1 MARPRTLRL
10 VFAYEGDDVRLLS
23 AERVEMTPLPSDA
36 LEPVE
41 KAAGFWY
48 ELRDGAERTLYRRIA
63 QNPMRTS
70 AELLTD
76 DPDRPLRRVEIPD
89 PGGEFV
95 LLTPDLDDAQ
105 TLVFVGSPSGRAAT
119 ESRELARFPLK

>member
-1 MARPRTLRL
+1 MPRLRTLRL

-23 AERVEMTPLPSDA
+23 VERVEMRPLPSDE

-41 KAAGFWY
+41 KTAGFWY

-63 QNPMRTS
+63 QHPTRTS
-70 AELLTD
+70 TEVLTD
-76 DPDRPLRRVEIPD
+76 DPERPLRRVDVSD
-89 PGGEFV
+89 PRGEFV
-95 LLTPDLDDAQ
+95 LLAPDLDEAQ
-105 TLVFVGSPSGRAAT
+105 TLVFVGSPGGDAAT